1 MVNGMATTKV
11 TVTLD
16 TDQLSQIRELVDAGK
31 SANVSAFVKHAVN
44 VALQDVAGW
53 QEMLKEALDQ
63 TGGPLTDKEQAWLDS
78 IFSPEKQKKAG
89 RKRKAA

>member
-1 MVNGMATTKV
+1 MVFGMATTKV
-11 TVTLD
+11 TITLD
-16 TDQLSQIRELVDAGK
+16 NDQLSQIRELVDAGQ

-53 QEMLKEALDQ
+53 QEMLKDALDQ
-63 TGGPLTDKEQAWLDS
+63 TGGPLTDKEEAWLDS